1 MGFNPKSMLFTVKQD
16 LELCKEFKVNP
27 RQLMFIKM
35 LVKNPSM
42 EESAWRR
49 HSYAMSLE
57 FQDVIGLSADELSDL
72 ISRNIIVDHNTI
84 GSKVYYDCFEIDPK
98 FTHKFSLK
106 VYPMPAQLEEAYP
119 YYTIIENRRYTIR
132 NASAQEISENY
143 LRGINNDEKEHER
156 ILDDIKWAV
165 ENKALN
171 IGLKKFVDIKYWNAI
186 RELRKSNDLS
196 RIQSDVTIL

>member
-1 MGFNPKSMLFTVKQD
+1 
-16 LELCKEFKVNP
+16 
-27 RQLMFIKM
+27 
-35 LVKNPSM
+35 
-42 EESAWRR
+42 
-49 HSYAMSLE
+49 
-57 FQDVIGLSADELSDL
+57 
-72 ISRNIIVDHNTI
+72 
-84 GSKVYYDCFEIDPK
+84 
-98 FTHKFSLK
+98 
-106 VYPMPAQLEEAYP
+106 MPAQLEEAYP